1 MRVAVFSDCHGNA
14 IALEALLADVE
25 AAGGVDAHWMIGD
38 VADMGSDPS
47 GCIALLRGLDN
58 LVVIRGNADRAVSES
73 GSAGGRAREL
83 AAIRSLSDADAL
95 AALMY
100 LEEAAWTRGA
110 ITQAGIEHLAWL
122 KGLPLESRQ
131 TLSDGTRV
139 LLVHAAPGR
148 DDGAGPLAS
157 HSDDDVRSMLAGCDA
172 DLIFVGHTH
181 TPLDRTVDG
190 IRVINTGSVS
200 NPVTG
205 DRRAMWTLLDADASG
220 YRVERRFVDYDRDA
234 YLRTLVAV
242 EHPARALIWH
252 YFGGELVES

>member
-1 MRVAVFSDCHGNA
+1 MRIAVFADCHGNA
-14 IALEALLADVE
+14 IALEAVLADIELEGGVE
-25 AAGGVDAHWMIGD
+25 AHWVIGD

-205 DRRAMWTLLDADASG
+205 DRRAMWTLLDADREG
-220 YRVERRFVDYDRDA
+220 YELQRQYATYDVEA
-234 YLRTLVAV
+234 YLRQVA
-242 EHPARALIWH
+242 ELQHPAEAGIRAFYRI
-252 YFGGELVES
+252 GR